1 MSFIFGQK
9 QQQTATPAPVARM
22 PVPGEKDRLAAMETR
37 RRMLSRRGRSSTIL
51 TNGSRGEAGTT
62 AYGNSLLGQAG

>member
-9 QQQTATPAPVARM
+9 QQQPLPSPVSRM
-22 PVPGEKDRLAAMETR
+22 PVPGEKDRFAAMETR
-37 RRMLSRRGRSSTIL
+37 RRMLSRRGRSSTIM
-51 TNGSRGEAGTT
+51 TNRGGDAGTT